1 MVLFHSSFPLCFTA
15 LYHICAAL
23 LVTILPLALDINC
36 KCPALITL
44 DQTDFL
50 VFYNLVSLLL
60 SPLLAPCS
68 PASVIILLLF
78 SLVSSHF
85 TSPPSCPQH
94 PRVMDHDIPTV
105 STNDKLA
112 LFYYFTLTALRWSTD
127 HDHDYDIPDVSTNW
141 NYFTILLGWPS
152 APPPGPPLTLTM
164 SIAVIRLN
172 VRQSHS

>member
-1 MVLFHSSFPLCFTA
+1 MSCSDHSQSNWFFCILQFSFSFTFTLIGPLFTG
-15 LYHICAAL
+15 
-23 LVTILPLALDINC
+23 
-36 KCPALITL
+36 
-44 DQTDFL
+44 
-50 VFYNLVSLLL
+50 
-60 SPLLAPCS
+60 
-68 PASVIILLLF
+68 F

-164 SIAVIRLN
+164 SIAVIRPN
-172 VRQSHS
+172 VRQSWVVTFVTILLLLLLLPVVNNPCELIASHCIATI